1 MNDYELEEQMIEDI
15 NNNCLDEDAYLQYL
29 EEISLE
35 KRVLEEED
43 ERDGNS

>member
-1 MNDYELEEQMIEDI
+1 MNKDF
-15 NNNCLDEDAYLQYL
+15 NEDAYLQYL

-43 ERDGNS
+43 GSL

>member
-1 MNDYELEEQMIEDI
+1 MSEDF
-15 NNNCLDEDAYLQYL
+15 NEDAYLQYL

-35 KRVLEEED
+35 KRVLEEEN

>member
-1 MNDYELEEQMIEDI
+1 MIEDF
-15 NNNCLDEDAYLQYL
+15 NEDAYLQYL

-43 ERDGNS
+43 GD

>member
-1 MNDYELEEQMIEDI
+1 MIEDF
-15 NNNCLDEDAYLQYL
+15 NEDAYLQYL

-43 ERDGNS
+43 GN